1 MRRGMTLIEVV
12 ASTMIVGMMTVAAL
26 NALGAATRSAESL
39 GNRSVAAGLADEL
52 MSEIVQTAY
61 SDPSGSTGLGP
72 DGSESTGPRSAF
84 DDVDDYDGWNQS
96 PPQYRDGTT
105 MPDRAD
111 WRHRVEVLRVE
122 PNDPTQTSGTDQG
135 AKRIKVTVEYRN
147 QIVTELVA
155 VRSNTDSP

>member
-1 MRRGMTLIEVV
+1 
-12 ASTMIVGMMTVAAL
+12 
-26 NALGAATRSAESL
+26 
-39 GNRSVAAGLADEL
+39 

-72 DGSESTGPRSAF
+72 DGSESVGPRSAF